1 VSFDV
6 VERLAHRG
14 KKKTAPPGPKPL
26 EKPTVAA

>member
-14 KKKTAPPGPKPL
+14 KEKKKPPAPVL
-26 EKPTVAA
+26 EPRKVA